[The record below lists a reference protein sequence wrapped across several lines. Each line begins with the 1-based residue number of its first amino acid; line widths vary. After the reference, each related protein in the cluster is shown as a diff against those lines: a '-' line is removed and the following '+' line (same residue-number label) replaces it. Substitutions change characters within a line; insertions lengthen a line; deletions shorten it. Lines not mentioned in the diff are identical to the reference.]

1 MTTQDVYWLWYSRG
15 HLIKGIGDDH
25 DDDLPRESVGNHLFR
40 RHLGVHSD
48 EPPWLVSGADHVPW
62 TAMVGWRGRPC
73 AMNHHGWS
81 MGQTMCHEPPWLV
94 NGADHVPWTTM
105 IGQWGR
111 PYAMNRHGWSV
122 KQTMCDAAAGAPCYV
137 LWTLVLTT
145 LGGETSYFQLLQVFL
160 SSFFYHFTN
169 AHLHP
174 DPHTQTPH
182 PTLFSFRNL
191 YYICELK
198 ASHSIN

>member
-1 MTTQDVYWLWYSRG
+1 MTTQDAYCLWYSRG

-40 RHLGVHSD
+40 RHLGVHVMNHHGWSVGQTMCH
-48 EPPWLVSGADHVPW
+48 EPPWLVGGADLVPW
-62 TAMVGWRGRPC
+62 TAMVGRRGRPC

-94 NGADHVPWTTM
+94 NGADNVPWTTM

-111 PYAMNRHGWSV
+111 PCAMNHHGWSV

-137 LWTLVLTT
+137 LWILVLTT

-160 SSFFYHFTN
+160 SKKFLSLHQCPSASRSTHTN
-169 AHLHP
+169 P
-174 DPHTQTPH
+174 TPHTI
-182 PTLFSFRNL
+182 LF
-191 YYICELK
+191 
-198 ASHSIN
+198 